1 MYSER
6 IDKKLSKKLEKL
18 YTKECYSG
26 TSGLLFN
33 KSHESMEKFLNKS
46 KYNNILEIG
55 AGIIPHIQFLKHDFD
70 NYFCLENS
78 KFSIK
83 YLNKNFKNIKTIFS
97 ANSQIPKKKFDRIIL
112 SHSLEHIYKPEK
124 LLKDIYKKLNK
135 GGVLSIAIPIDPGF
149 LYNFARNFKR
159 NSNKLGLNNVEYD
172 FVNAI
177 EHINSYQN
185 NVAIIKYLFKSFKK
199 YYFPFNFLPSNL
211 NLFCFFQIYK

>member
-6 IDKKLSKKLEKL
+6 IDKKLSKRLERL
-18 YTKECYSG
+18 HFKECYGG

-55 AGIIPHIQFLKHDFD
+55 AGLAPHIKFVTHDFD

-97 ANSQIPKKKFDRIIL
+97 SKSQLPKKKFDRIIL
-112 SHSLEHIYKPEK
+112 SHSLEHIYKPEQ
-124 LLKDIYKKLNK
+124 LLSNIYKKLNK
-135 GGVLSIAIPIDPGF
+135 GGVISIALPIDPGIF
-149 LYNFARNFKR
+149 YNFARNIKR
-159 NSNKLGLNNVEYD
+159 NSSKLKLNKIEYN

-185 NVAIIKYLFKSFKK
+185 NEAIIKYLFKNFKK
-199 YYFPFNFLPSNL
+199 YYFPFNFLPSDL
-211 NLFCFFQIYK
+211 NLFCFFQVYK

>member
-6 IDKKLSKKLEKL
+6 IDKKLSKRLERL
-18 YTKECYSG
+18 YCKECYSG
-26 TSGLLFN
+26 ASGLLFN

-55 AGIIPHIQFLKHDFD
+55 SGLAPHIKFVTHDFD

-97 ANSQIPKKKFDRIIL
+97 SKSQLPKKKFDRIIL

-124 LLKDIYKKLNK
+124 LLSNIYKKLNK
-135 GGVLSIAIPIDPGF
+135 GGVISIALPIDPGIF
-149 LYNFARNFKR
+149 YNFARSIKK
-159 NSNKLGLNNVEYD
+159 NSNKLKLNKIEYD

-185 NVAIIKYLFKSFKK
+185 NEAIIKYLFKNFKK

-211 NLFCFFQIYK
+211 NFFCFFQIYK